1 MKHITLTIIIL
12 LCTFSTT
19 LLSRNTYSGIKV
31 QVLKQQYKS
40 KKLLKTEVENG
51 ELVISSQ
58 WDLVEKLV
66 LVKINKNLE
75 DVLSVKISSNKTNNT
90 VLKKQNF
97 YPKWEKNNTY
107 SLPLFPWLNDY
118 DGDYLIEIYQ
128 NDIKL
133 LEFNYEIEMLASEPN

>member
-12 LCTFSTT
+12 LCTFSTS

-40 KKLLKTEVENG
+40 KKLLKSEVENG
-51 ELVISSQ
+51 ESVISSQ

-75 DVLSVKISSNKTNNT
+75 DVLSVKISSNKTNNI

-133 LEFNYEIEMLASEPN
+133 LEFNYEIEMLASEPY

>member
-1 MKHITLTIIIL
+1 MFFL
-12 LCTFSTT
+12 
-19 LLSRNTYSGIKV
+19 
-31 QVLKQQYKS
+31 
-40 KKLLKTEVENG
+40 
-51 ELVISSQ
+51 
-58 WDLVEKLV
+58 
-66 LVKINKNLE
+66 KINKNLE
-75 DVLSVKISSNKTNNT
+75 DVLSVKISSNKTNNI

-133 LEFNYEIEMLASEPN
+133 LEFNYEIEMLASEPY

>member
-40 KKLLKTEVENG
+40 KKLLKSEVENG

-66 LVKINKNLE
+66 LVKINKYLQ
-75 DVLSVKISSNKTNNT
+75 I
-90 VLKKQNF
+90 
-97 YPKWEKNNTY
+97 
-107 SLPLFPWLNDY
+107 LF
-118 DGDYLIEIYQ
+118 
-128 NDIKL
+128 
-133 LEFNYEIEMLASEPN
+133 